1 MENSIEISSIPILHN
16 ANYGEWSAR
25 IVILLRSKDLLQ
37 VCENSLPTDATT
49 PVTNKWNKANSE
61 AISIISSRVSHRVFI
76 EVVKKYST
84 NAQQLWTKLEEQYAS
99 KKAINRGRVW
109 MQWLRSSYDG
119 NLQNY
124 IDNSRI
130 LMMLLETV
138 NINIPA
144 ECHSF
149 TLLGKLSGDPKIHQ
163 FVEVLSLNEELIQQP
178 ELVLERLQELHD
190 NSKTQLSNQAPAP
203 TALVSESAHPYKIT
217 YYCTN
222 GKHNPM
228 CTTHTKESCFA
239 ENPHLRPP
247 YRSNKRKNRPYQSP
261 TAHLSTAQVLMTGK
275 GIEILPQE
283 LIIDCGATHHMFN
296 SRSLFSSFA
305 ETSPIGVCTGDS
317 SSSLLSKGSGTVD
330 ILINN
335 QVFSLKDC
343 LLSDEKFEIKG
354 KIVNNLMRV
363 EYTLPA
369 VLATGIVT
377 EPWHQRLG
385 HPGNQIIKSMEL
397 PTQSAP
403 CSICDLNKIHK
414 KSFNHQFER
423 ANKPLNCVHIDLVGP
438 ISPSSLSGN
447 RYFLTVVDQSTSFKI
462 VRLLKHKSE
471 ALKQFVIVKN
481 YMENLHNRSLK
492 KLVSDRGGEFLNNDF
507 KLLAETQGFVHVFS
521 PPDTPQHNGYAE
533 RVNRTI
539 LEKTRCLLNNS
550 GLPKH
555 YWAESLNTAVFLSN
569 LIPTPSRFNL
579 SPYSLLAGNP
589 PRIKKLRVFGCS
601 AIVSIPRNH
610 REWKLSP
617 AGEAGVLLGYENN
630 NSAYRILRLCDKKV
644 LISKH
649 VRFNESDF
657 PFSKSS
663 SQSDGFR
670 ATRDGEVIDLESG
683 NKDLPA
689 VAAKVVD
696 ETHIAEVDQAEA
708 VDEIY
713 SADIG
718 HTSEDN
724 SRRVDEIPLS
734 SEPDA
739 EPCEVIANSRPTQL
753 RVIGPRHPTIISG
766 DINQDN
772 ILTYSRRPKALV
784 TRSENVPKTFRSALK
799 SPSSDEWLKA
809 IKKELTSMIDL
820 NVWDVVELKPDYK
833 LVGTTWTP
841 GVDFGKTY
849 APTGRLN
856 SLRCL
861 ILHSVSNGLEFHQ
874 VDIKSGFLNA
884 PLVDTVFLSI
894 PQGLEVDMRKFCLR
908 LKKAIYGLK
917 QAPLAWYDRL
927 RGWLCQVGFSSC
939 VLDPCVFFWEG
950 DHPVWLY
957 VHVDDIAI
965 FGKNVSIF
973 KEELKYELEIKDIGP
988 ADLMLGIKVTH
999 SSGRVSLNQGHFI
1012 ESLLELYGMDSCKPV
1027 ATPLLPNTHLVP
1039 ATKQEIAKFDTLGV
1053 NYQSAIGSINYL
1065 STGTRPDLS
1074 YAVSSLSQFL
1084 EKPGFLHWQAFL
1096 HVVRYLRGTLDVGLV
1111 YSGGCLAGVEAYSDA
1126 DWGNCPE
1133 TRRSIT
1139 GYLATFGKNLVL
1151 WKTRKQPSVSIST
1164 MEAEYKALC
1173 DLVSELLWLKQW
1185 CHECNLLDGSSTI
1198 PIHEDNQGFIN
1209 TINGDCNVNNNRFF
1223 DKIRC
1228 STLSSPLSPCSRGD
1242 VENPDQ
1248 NQFDRQS
1255 ATPIL
1260 TERLSRLP

>member
-1 MENSIEISSIPILHN
+1 
-16 ANYGEWSAR
+16 
-25 IVILLRSKDLLQ
+25 
-37 VCENSLPTDATT
+37 
-49 PVTNKWNKANSE
+49 
-61 AISIISSRVSHRVFI
+61 
-76 EVVKKYST
+76 
-84 NAQQLWTKLEEQYAS
+84 
-99 KKAINRGRVW
+99 
-109 MQWLRSSYDG
+109 
-119 NLQNY
+119 
-124 IDNSRI
+124 
-130 LMMLLETV
+130 
-138 NINIPA
+138 
-144 ECHSF
+144 
-149 TLLGKLSGDPKIHQ
+149 
-163 FVEVLSLNEELIQQP
+163 
-178 ELVLERLQELHD
+178 
-190 NSKTQLSNQAPAP
+190 
-203 TALVSESAHPYKIT
+203 
-217 YYCTN
+217 
-222 GKHNPM
+222 
-228 CTTHTKESCFA
+228 
-239 ENPHLRPP
+239 
-247 YRSNKRKNRPYQSP
+247 
-261 TAHLSTAQVLMTGK
+261 
-275 GIEILPQE
+275 
-283 LIIDCGATHHMFN
+283 MFN

-317 SSSLLSKGSGTVD
+317 SSSLLSKGSGTVG

-335 QVFSLKDC
+335 QVFSLKDW
-343 LLSDEKFEIKG
+343 LLVPNLNCNLISLLRLSDGNLAISRSGAFFTLKSDEKFEIKG

-363 EYTLPA
+363 EYTLLA
-369 VLATGIVT
+369 VLATGIFI

-385 HPGNQIIKSMEL
+385 HPGNQIIKSMGL

-423 ANKPLNCVHIDLVGP
+423 ANKPINCVHIDLVSP
-438 ISPSSLSGN
+438 ILPSSLSGN

-471 ALKQFVIVKN
+471 ALKQFVILKN
-481 YMENLHNRSLK
+481 YMENLNDRSLK

-533 RVNRTI
+533 QANRTI
-539 LEKTRCLLNNS
+539 LEKTRCLLNSS
-550 GLPKH
+550 GLPNH

-569 LIPTPSRFNL
+569 LIPTLSRFNL
-579 SPYSLLAGNP
+579 SPYSLWTGNP
-589 PRIKKLRVFGCS
+589 PRIKKLRVFGCR

-610 REWKLSP
+610 QEWKLGP
-617 AGEAGVLLGYENN
+617 VGEAGVLLGYEND

-649 VRFNESDF
+649 VRFDESDF
-657 PFSKSS
+657 PFAKSS

-708 VDEIY
+708 VDEIC

-734 SEPDA
+734 SEPDS

-772 ILTYSRRPKALV
+772 ILTYSRRPKVLV
-784 TRSENVPKTFRSALK
+784 TRSEDVLKTFRSALK
-799 SPSSDEWLKA
+799 GPSSNEWLKA
-809 IKKELTSMIDL
+809 IKKELTSIIDH

-833 LVGTTWTP
+833 LVGTTWVFCIKTNHLKQITEYKARLCAQGFSQTP

-861 ILHSVSNGLEFHQ
+861 ISHFVSNGLEFHQ
-874 VDIKSGFLNA
+874 VDIKSAFLNA
-884 PLVDTVFLSI
+884 PLVETVFLSI
-894 PQGLEVDMRKFCLR
+894 PQGLEVDNRKFFHR

-927 RGWLCQVGFSSC
+927 RGCLCQVGFSSC
-939 VLDPCVFFWEG
+939 VLDPCVFFREG

-957 VHVDDIAI
+957 FHVNDIAI

-973 KEELKYELEIKDIGP
+973 KEELKSEFKIKDIGP
-988 ADLMLGIKVTH
+988 ADLMLRIKVTH
-999 SSGRVSLNQGHFI
+999 SSGCVTLNQGHFI

-1039 ATKQEIAKFDTLGV
+1039 ATKQEIAKFDMLGV
-1053 NYQSAIGSINYL
+1053 NYRSAIRSINYL
-1065 STGTRPDLS
+1065 STGPRPDLS

-1096 HVVRYLRGTLDVGLV
+1096 HVLRYLRGILDVGLV
-1111 YSGGCLAGVEAYSDA
+1111 YSGGCLVGVEAYSDS

-1164 MEAEYKALC
+1164 AEAEYKALC

-1185 CHECNLLDGSSTI
+1185 CHECNLLDSSFTI
-1198 PIHEDNQGFIN
+1198 PIHEDNQGCIN
-1209 TINGDCNVNNNRFF
+1209 TINGDCNVNNN
-1223 DKIRC
+1223 
-1228 STLSSPLSPCSRGD
+1228 
-1242 VENPDQ
+1242 
-1248 NQFDRQS
+1248 
-1255 ATPIL
+1255 
-1260 TERLSRLP
+1260 

>member
-1 MENSIEISSIPILHN
+1 MENSIEISSIPILNN

-37 VCENSLPTDATT
+37 VCKNSLPIDATT

-124 IDNSRI
+124 INNSRI
-130 LMMLLETV
+130 LMMSLETV

-178 ELVLERLQELHD
+178 ELVLERLQEFHD
-190 NSKTQLSNQAPAP
+190 NSKTQLSNQVSAP

-239 ENPHLRPP
+239 ENAHLRPP
-247 YRSNKRKNRPYQSP
+247 YQLNESKNRPYQSP
-261 TAHLSTAQVLMTGK
+261 TAHLSTAQVLMSGK

-343 LLSDEKFEIKG
+343 LLVPNLNCNLISLLRLSDGNLAISRSGTFFTLKSDEKFEIKG

-369 VLATGIVT
+369 VLATGNVI
-377 EPWHQRLG
+377 EPWHQQLG
-385 HPGNQIIKSMEL
+385 HPGNQIIKSMGL

-414 KSFNHQFER
+414 IPFNHQFER
-423 ANKPLNCVHIDLVGP
+423 ANKPLDCVHIDLVGP

-462 VRLLKHKSE
+462 VCLLKHKSE

-481 YMENLHNRSLK
+481 YMENLHDRSLK

-533 RVNRTI
+533 RANRTI
-539 LEKTRCLLNNS
+539 LEKTRCLLNSS
-550 GLPKH
+550 GLPNY

-579 SPYSLLAGNP
+579 SPYSLWRGNP
-589 PRIKKLRVFGCS
+589 PRIKKLCVFGCR

-610 REWKLSP
+610 QEWKLSP
-617 AGEAGVLLGYENN
+617 AGEEGVFLGYEND

-644 LISKH
+644 LISQH
-649 VRFNESDF
+649 VRFDESDF
-657 PFSKSS
+657 PFVKSL

-683 NKDLPA
+683 NEDLPA

-708 VDEIY
+708 VDEIC

-734 SEPDA
+734 SEPNV
-739 EPCEVIANSRPTQL
+739 EPCEVIANSRPTRL

-772 ILTYSRRPKALV
+772 ILTYSRRPKVLV
-784 TRSENVPKTFRSALK
+784 TRSEDVPKTFRSALK

-809 IKKELTSMIDL
+809 IKKGLTSMIDL
-820 NVWDVVELKPDYK
+820 NTNHLEQITEYK
-833 LVGTTWTP
+833 ARLCAQGFSQTP

-861 ILHSVSNGLEFHQ
+861 ISHSVSNELEFHQ
-874 VDIKSGFLNA
+874 VDIKSAFLNA

-894 PQGLEVDMRKFCLR
+894 PQGLEIDNRKFCLC

-917 QAPLAWYDRL
+917 QAPLAWYDCL
-927 RGWLCQVGFSSC
+927 RGWLCQVGFSLC
-939 VLDPCVFFWEG
+939 VLDPCVFFREG

-973 KEELKYELEIKDIGP
+973 KEELKTKLEIKDIGP
-988 ADLMLGIKVTH
+988 ANLMLGIKVTH
-999 SSGRVSLNQGHFI
+999 SSGRVSLSQGHFI

-1039 ATKQEIAKFDTLGV
+1039 ATKEEIAKFNMLGV
-1053 NYQSAIGSINYL
+1053 NY
-1065 STGTRPDLS
+1065 
-1074 YAVSSLSQFL
+1074 
-1084 EKPGFLHWQAFL
+1084 
-1096 HVVRYLRGTLDVGLV
+1096 
-1111 YSGGCLAGVEAYSDA
+1111 
-1126 DWGNCPE
+1126 
-1133 TRRSIT
+1133 
-1139 GYLATFGKNLVL
+1139 
-1151 WKTRKQPSVSIST
+1151 
-1164 MEAEYKALC
+1164 
-1173 DLVSELLWLKQW
+1173 
-1185 CHECNLLDGSSTI
+1185 
-1198 PIHEDNQGFIN
+1198 
-1209 TINGDCNVNNNRFF
+1209 
-1223 DKIRC
+1223 
-1228 STLSSPLSPCSRGD
+1228 
-1242 VENPDQ
+1242 
-1248 NQFDRQS
+1248 
-1255 ATPIL
+1255 
-1260 TERLSRLP
+1260 